1 MEFSENNI
9 STIVSM
15 IVPFITYLLAQ
26 IFGFNIDQALL
37 TMFLTGIIELIVLVW
52 SARNPN
58 TMKIFGNAP
67 IPKEDVDATPK
78 EDVDCDADDGAC

>member
-67 IPKEDVDATPK
+67 TPK
-78 EDVDCDADDGAC
+78 EDVDCDTDDGAC